1 MPTSPVKII
10 NDPIYG
16 FIMVPKGILTDLM
29 DHPWFQRLRRI
40 KQLGLSH
47 FVYPGAVHTRFQHA
61 LGAFHL
67 MTKSLE
73 TLKLKGYPINA
84 EEFEAAQ
91 IAILLHDVGH
101 GPFSHVLEHSLV
113 PVDHENLT
121 LLIMNDLNQE
131 FNGALN
137 LAIQIFQK
145 KYPRQ
150 FLCQLVS
157 SQLDVDRMDYLNRDS
172 FFTGV
177 VEGTIGYDR
186 ILNMMGIDDDRLVF
200 EEKAVLSIESYLSA
214 RRLMYWQVYMHKTS
228 LMAEH
233 MLEVLLSK
241 CKLETN
247 NLPAAP
253 ESLQYFLFNN
263 LQDTAEKDPND
274 LLRAFQKIDD
284 NDIEM
289 LLKTCSHSKEP
300 LISYL
305 ANCLLSRKFFKLIYN
320 KNNFSQDVLQGYR
333 KLTEHTLDL
342 SRNDTSLLVQENYSE
357 FQAYN
362 PNEDEIM
369 IQTKSAGIIK
379 LSEAI
384 SLEHFTIKELKYF
397 IGIPKEI

>member
-145 KYPRQ
+145 KY
-150 FLCQLVS
+150 
-157 SQLDVDRMDYLNRDS
+157 
-172 FFTGV
+172 
-177 VEGTIGYDR
+177 
-186 ILNMMGIDDDRLVF
+186 
-200 EEKAVLSIESYLSA
+200 
-214 RRLMYWQVYMHKTS
+214 
-228 LMAEH
+228 
-233 MLEVLLSK
+233 
-241 CKLETN
+241 
-247 NLPAAP
+247 
-253 ESLQYFLFNN
+253 
-263 LQDTAEKDPND
+263 
-274 LLRAFQKIDD
+274 
-284 NDIEM
+284 
-289 LLKTCSHSKEP
+289 
-300 LISYL
+300 
-305 ANCLLSRKFFKLIYN
+305 
-320 KNNFSQDVLQGYR
+320 
-333 KLTEHTLDL
+333 
-342 SRNDTSLLVQENYSE
+342 
-357 FQAYN
+357 
-362 PNEDEIM
+362 
-369 IQTKSAGIIK
+369 
-379 LSEAI
+379 
-384 SLEHFTIKELKYF
+384 
-397 IGIPKEI
+397 